1 MAKPKQPV
9 EPVARATYANADIY
23 ERFHN
28 RKFFYACCSEG
39 LRKAMLS
46 HEKINNKVAIWRD
59 GKVVLVS
66 ASEVL
71 KQIDAA

>member
-1 MAKPKQPV
+1 MENITPDP
-9 EPVARATYANADIY
+9 YADIDIV
-23 ERFHN
+23 ERVRNDQVFDALM
-28 RKFFYACCSEG
+28 RRG
-39 LRKAMLS
+39 IRRAMVE

>member
-1 MAKPKQPV
+1 MAEPKQPV
-9 EPVARATYANADIY
+9 EQVSGASYAGADIY

-28 RKFFYACCSEG
+28 REFFYACCREG

-46 HEKINNKVAIWRD
+46 HQKINNQVAIWRD

-71 KQIDAA
+71 QQIDAA